1 MTNYGRLQL
10 AIEFG
15 LVSDYSDAA
24 HIRGSK
30 TFSGTG
36 VEVYRVNAASGGGKT
51 LELGLFTSISQ
62 VVILNHDTSLAVT
75 ASFTAASTA
84 SKCVLAAADAVT
96 SPSVCVQGAI
106 DPTADLVL
114 TSSSG
119 SPSCT
124 VVIFG
129 TLA

>member
-1 MTNYGRLQL
+1 
-10 AIEFG
+10 
-15 LVSDYSDAA
+15 
-24 HIRGSK
+24 
-30 TFSGTG
+30 
-36 VEVYRVNAASGGGKT
+36 VYRVNAAVAGKT
-51 LELGLFTSISQ
+51 LELGLFTSIAQ
-62 VVILNHDTSLAVT
+62 VIILNHDTSLAVT
-75 ASFTAASTA
+75 ATFTAASTV

-96 SPSVCVQGAI
+96 SPSICVQGAI

-119 SPSCT
+119 SPACT

>member
-36 VEVYRVNAASGGGKT
+36 VEVYRVNAAVAGKT
-51 LELGLFTSISQ
+51 LELGLFTSIAQ
-62 VVILNHDTSLAVT
+62 VIILNHDTSLAVT
-75 ASFTAASTA
+75 ATFTAASTV

-96 SPSVCVQGAI
+96 SPSICVQGAI

-119 SPSCT
+119 SPACT